1 MELTV
6 YRVGFNGNDETEVNA
21 ECEDEAVELAK
32 MIARESNLHF
42 SLDYV
47 EVCEYTQQS
56 YTAFAYG
63 EGAITAD
70 MSTYDNKTD
79 AINYAKVAQWDEV
92 VNDNTGEV
100 VWRR

>member
-1 MELTV
+1 MKLTV
-6 YRVGFNGNDETEVNA
+6 YRVGFNGNDETEVDAENA
-21 ECEDEAVELAK
+21 DEALELAK
-32 MIARESNLHF
+32 MVAKESNLHF
-42 SLDYV
+42 SLDYI
-47 EVCEYTQQS
+47 EVCSYINES
-56 YTAFAYG
+56 YTAFVYE
-63 EGAITAD
+63 EGAVVAD